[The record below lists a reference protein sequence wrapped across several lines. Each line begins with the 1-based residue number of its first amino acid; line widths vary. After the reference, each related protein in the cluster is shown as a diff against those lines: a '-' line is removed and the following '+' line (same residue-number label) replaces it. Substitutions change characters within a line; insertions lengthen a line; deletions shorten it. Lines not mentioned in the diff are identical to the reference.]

1 MGMDGRARGGRAVN
15 ARERA
20 RSAYYASD
28 GTLRVPCS
36 RCIRVHGFVG
46 YSRIEA
52 ARIVGRGQACYAA
65 VR

>member
-1 MGMDGRARGGRAVN
+1 MGTYGRVSGFPVN

-20 RSAYYASD
+20 KAAYYASD

-46 YSRIEA
+46 YSRTEA
-52 ARIVGRGQACYAA
+52 ARAVQRGEACLSA
-65 VR
+65 RP

>member
-1 MGMDGRARGGRAVN
+1 VT

-20 RSAYYASD
+20 RAAYYASD

-46 YSRIEA
+46 YSRTEA
-52 ARIVGRGQACYAA
+52 ARRVQRGEACLSAI
-65 VR
+65 R